1 MVLQADPPVITL
13 ALRMQLCVDPRDEAW
28 LVLWPQGHITEIGP
42 ATQAVGAASSTW
54 GVEGV
59 EIDIL
64 ADPYAQQLE
73 AGQHGRGP
81 LGTTSSLQESITLSP
96 PWAMHSWPKFTFR
109 LMQT

>member
-1 MVLQADPPVITL
+1 
-13 ALRMQLCVDPRDEAW
+13 MQLCVDPRDEAW